1 MTHVVTLQWASGWY
15 TCLSGFFT
23 CHGGCCTYFG
33 EHYICFAGCY
43 TCLNGWYTVYREI
56 FSHFIFAP
64 FLFAVSGQVLDWVNS
79 NVSNYFSFNNR
90 EFKMGQNCLQLQK
103 NFLKNHMEWKQPCI
117 YTPVLVGAIPVLVDA
132 LPFLMDVIYVLV
144 YVTPAL
150 VDASPVLR
158 MHYLSWWML
167 YQC

>member
-1 MTHVVTLQWASGWY
+1 MSQNISLLTQENSRW
-15 TCLSGFFT
+15 
-23 CHGGCCTYFG
+23 G
-33 EHYICFAGCY
+33 E
-43 TCLNGWYTVYREI
+43 TVC
-56 FSHFIFAP
+56 
-64 FLFAVSGQVLDWVNS
+64 
-79 NVSNYFSFNNR
+79 
-90 EFKMGQNCLQLQK
+90 NCRK
-103 NFLKNHMEWKQPCI
+103 TFLKITWSENNPV
-117 YTPVLVGAIPVLVDA
+117 YSTPVLVGAIPVLVDA